1 MKNVGFC
8 RTKNKFKT
16 SVYKFEKS
24 NIFGRG
30 WKSSNDRWHRVS
42 LRKSKVGA
50 IRANLIVISGSGGN
64 GEREAHRDTE
74 SAVYVTWAEGREL
87 PREIRGGH
95 DKTGEDGIGKSLQ
108 TGRNRFYE
116 E

>member
-1 MKNVGFC
+1 MQNVGFC

-30 WKSSNDRWHRVS
+30 WKSSNDRCVS

>member
-8 RTKNKFKT
+8 RTKNKL
-16 SVYKFEKS
+16 

-64 GEREAHRDTE
+64 GKREAHRDTE

>member
-1 MKNVGFC
+1 MQNVGFC
-8 RTKNKFKT
+8 RTKNKL
-16 SVYKFEKS
+16 

-30 WKSSNDRWHRVS
+30 WKSSNDRWHVS

>member
-1 MKNVGFC
+1 M
-8 RTKNKFKT
+8 
-16 SVYKFEKS
+16 
-24 NIFGRG
+24 
-30 WKSSNDRWHRVS
+30 
-42 LRKSKVGA
+42 GA

-95 DKTGEDGIGKSLQ
+95 DKTGEDGIGIAFRREEIDF
-108 TGRNRFYE
+108 TRNEKGERVNERSVNSPLSCYRLLYFRI
-116 E
+116 

>member
-1 MKNVGFC
+1 MQNVGFC
-8 RTKNKFKT
+8 RTKNKL
-16 SVYKFEKS
+16 
-24 NIFGRG
+24 NIFGRR
-30 WKSSNDRWHRVS
+30 WKSSNDRCVS

>member
-1 MKNVGFC
+1 MQNVGFC
-8 RTKNKFKT
+8 RTKNKL
-16 SVYKFEKS
+16 

-30 WKSSNDRWHRVS
+30 CKSSNDRWHRVS

>member
-1 MKNVGFC
+1 MQDVGFC
-8 RTKNKFKT
+8 RTKNKL
-16 SVYKFEKS
+16 
-24 NIFGRG
+24 NIFGRE